1 MSGAGMGGAG
11 MSGAGMGGAGMGGG
25 GPNLAFVTSV
35 AFDPVATAGQADQ
48 LCTQLASQAGYA
60 GKFVAWLS
68 TEEVSA
74 KTRLAGASGWV
85 RVDGLPFANSLQD
98 LEKGEIFYPLRVD
111 ETGAL
116 VPQGTQVATGTDAGG
131 KAGLNCENWTST
143 GGEHFAGD
151 AAGGTEL
158 WTRRSQVSCILPMRY
173 YCFQVDHGVEVAPP
187 PVPAV
192 GRRIFL
198 TKAPFLPGGGLSA
211 ADKLCADEASA
222 ANLPGEYVALL
233 ATDQK
238 TAASRVTLD
247 ARPWFRP
254 DGVKVAE
261 PKGLLGSVA
270 DLLAPPN
277 VTADASQYAT
287 ARAWSGDSSPV
298 QDPANKF
305 TCDDWTSTLGP
316 TFLGDSGPTD
326 SSWFGGALTSCE
338 DKGNRL
344 RCVEK

>member
-1 MSGAGMGGAG
+1 MGGA
-11 MSGAGMGGAGMGGG
+11 GGG

-68 TEEVSA
+68 TEQLPV
-74 KTRLAGASGWV
+74 KVRLAGASGWV
-85 RVDGLPFANSLQD
+85 RVDGLPFANSLKE
-98 LEKGEIFYPLRVD
+98 LEQGKIFYPLRID
-111 ETGAL
+111 ETGAA
-116 VPQGTQVATGTDAGG
+116 VPQGTQVATGTEPDG
-131 KAGLNCENWTST
+131 KAGLNCNNWTSSS
-143 GGEHFAGD
+143 GDHFAGD
-151 AAGGTEL
+151 AAAGTAL
-158 WTRRSQVSCILPMRY
+158 WTRRSQVSCGKPLRY
-173 YCFQVDHGVEVAPP
+173 YCFQVDHGVEVVPP

-198 TKAPFLPGGGLSA
+198 TKASFQPGGGLVA

-222 ANLPGEYVALL
+222 ASLPGEYVALL

-238 TAASRVTLD
+238 PAASRVALD

-261 PKGLLGSVA
+261 PKALFASIA
-270 DLLAPPN
+270 DLLAAPN
-277 VTADASQYAT
+277 VTADASQYST
-287 ARAWSGDSSPV
+287 ANAWSGDSSPM
-298 QDPANKF
+298 QDPTNQF
-305 TCDDWTSTLGP
+305 TCSGWTSISGATYLGN
-316 TFLGDSGPTD
+316 SGPTD

-338 DKGNRL
+338 DKANRL